1 MITIIVFAIVSFFL
15 LMKLNEIIGIEVGFK
30 ISKENLRDFSEADV
44 KEISDVEKNLKV
56 ISSHYKKFDLD
67 DFLKKSQRAFEMI
80 FKAYSEGDKS
90 TLKELLVP
98 RTYQAFSMAIDDR
111 NSRGEILEGN
121 LVSFSKVELID
132 AKVENENIFVT
143 VKFVTE
149 QSNVLKTLDGKILEG
164 SSDFVENRTDIWVFS
179 RKIKSTDSKWFL
191 YEIKSEE

>member
-1 MITIIVFAIVSFFL
+1 
-15 LMKLNEIIGIEVGFK
+15 
-30 ISKENLRDFSEADV
+30 
-44 KEISDVEKNLKV
+44 
-56 ISSHYKKFDLD
+56 
-67 DFLKKSQRAFEMI
+67 MI